1 MTITLDIKT
10 DSQKEQNVAVYVYAH
25 VACLILAGEDF
36 SSLDCFEGST
46 CNIR

>member
-1 MTITLDIKT
+1 MTVTLDIKT

-25 VACLILAGEDF
+25 VAYLILAGEDF

>member
-10 DSQKEQNVAVYVYAH
+10 DSQKEQNVSVYLYAH
-25 VACLILAGEDF
+25 VACLSLAGEDF